1 MDLREAAQQALEALG
16 SAGWVF
22 KGEHDTCGGCPWCD
36 APSYG
41 PCEPHCEK
49 DRAVKA
55 LRSALAEDV
64 TQRPSDE
71 QQMIE
76 RGTKAWADV
85 PNATDW
91 VEEMRGNKPTATS
104 NGMPAVEGP
113 LSKAHRARQESRQV
127 EPVAYVTGYSKGY
140 ATVQPVDP
148 CLLMCVG
155 MALYRSPPKR
165 EPLTES
171 FLEELAEK
179 HVTNCYFD
187 TLTYAREIERL
198 HEIGGEE

>member
-1 MDLREAAQQALEALG
+1 MGLKEAAQQALEAFG
-16 SAGWVF
+16 SARSF
-22 KGEHDTCGGCPWCD
+22 FNGEYDTCGGCPWCD

-41 PCEPHCEK
+41 PCEPHCDK
-49 DRAVKA
+49 DRAVKV
-55 LRSALAEDV
+55 LRDALAEDV
-64 TQRPSDE
+64 PET
-71 QQMIE
+71 
-76 RGTKAWADV
+76 
-85 PNATDW
+85 NF
-91 VEEMRGNKPTATS
+91 GNIAQVVNCYDDDNVYHT

-113 LSKAHRARQESRQV
+113 LSKAHRTCQESRQV
-127 EPVAYVTGYSKGY
+127 EPVEYVTGFSKGY
-140 ATVQPVDP
+140 AVIQPVDRS
-148 CLLMCVG
+148 LLMPVG

-198 HEIGGEE
+198 HGIGGEE

>member
-1 MDLREAAQQALEALG
+1 MGLKEAAQQAIEALK
-16 SAGWVF
+16 SARSVF
-22 KGEHDTCGGCPWCD
+22 NGEHDTCGGCAWCD

-55 LRSALAEDV
+55 LRAALAE
-64 TQRPSDE
+64 T
-71 QQMIE
+71 
-76 RGTKAWADV
+76 
-85 PNATDW
+85 
-91 VEEMRGNKPTATS
+91 TS
-104 NGMPAVEGP
+104 
-113 LSKAHRARQESRQV
+113 QESRQV
-127 EPVAYVTGYSKGY
+127 EPVGYGVFEDGNLHDSFRLKHEAKLFAALKGEH
-140 ATVQPVDP
+140 AE
-148 CLLMCVG
+148 VG
-155 MALYRSPPKR
+155 ALYRSPPKR

-198 HEIGGEE
+198 HSIGGEK